1 MLVIAMSWK
10 ILHLY
15 VKGLLYKKD
24 YLLVWLFAIA
34 LFFLLPHR
42 SPVSNS
48 ELNVTIT
55 FYFWIFAYVLY
66 KMIEPRQLLALNDF
80 HVTLPGEKERLA
92 LVGWMVITP
101 PFLVSLW
108 PFYPFSPILMLYGN
122 ALLVFTLL
130 VSRSIWAIPSIIIL
144 FLLSLAVF
152 HAVDVVALVLLCIPC
167 LIEAILLVGNRITN
181 YHWYALYYSPRRVLL
196 IAAILLMFDLYLSG
210 IGSSMKLTIEE
221 GAINFRNPD
230 FSQPLLLTA
239 FFGVS
244 TLVMLLPFVN
254 LIGVRWADIFLFDLR
269 AIQKTPFSRRIMVF
283 ILGCILNLPCGVIL
297 YLLQFTEIEAWV
309 LVNILLIGVF
319 VHTVFRTDE
328 RSRWLGYAA
337 GLYLVLTHSIALWSS
352 PWFLFICFITLVL
365 IFYDIDMLFDARQGS
380 V

>member
-167 LIEAILLVGNRITN
+167 LIEAILLVGN
-181 YHWYALYYSPRRVLL
+181 
-196 IAAILLMFDLYLSG
+196 G
-210 IGSSMKLTIEE
+210 E
-221 GAINFRNPD
+221 
-230 FSQPLLLTA
+230 
-239 FFGVS
+239 
-244 TLVMLLPFVN
+244 
-254 LIGVRWADIFLFDLR
+254 
-269 AIQKTPFSRRIMVF
+269 
-283 ILGCILNLPCGVIL
+283 
-297 YLLQFTEIEAWV
+297 
-309 LVNILLIGVF
+309 
-319 VHTVFRTDE
+319 
-328 RSRWLGYAA
+328 
-337 GLYLVLTHSIALWSS
+337 
-352 PWFLFICFITLVL
+352 CF
-365 IFYDIDMLFDARQGS
+365 Q
-380 V
+380 